1 MGRFKNCEHEKERE
15 LKDHR
20 RRIIIKVER
29 ADFIPEFQDFNEK
42 MTDEFLIKNPANYGK
57 RLNTMKTKIY
67 NATGIHPHRLDI
79 LKMTFSM
86 TKKAKLCWLT
96 FSSERTV
103 SDIFRLTQV
112 NNNMKSFNAFPHI
125 PAKALER
132 KNKVEEI
139 LKRVQE
145 IDRKLRYQVRLGKS
159 DVLIMVK
166 HHVEYDYSQ
175 YRPVSLDVI
184 DPNCEVPEWDLNTK
198 PEDKDDV
205 DDKFKGTKRAAESSP
220 EGSNARKKKSNHYI
234 DVWQVAEFLEAF
246 INGTA
251 TEPNY
256 GDADWLETEVTSNY
270 DNDQNT
276 TYNVESNNHIDIE
289 IDNV

>member
-1 MGRFKNCEHEKERE
+1 MGRFKNCEHEKEWE

-57 RLNTMKTKIY
+57 RLNAMKTKIY

-86 TKKAKLCWLT
+86 TKKANLCWLT
-96 FSSERTV
+96 FATERTV
-103 SDIFRLTQV
+103 SDIFRLVQV
-112 NNNMKSFNAFPHI
+112 NNNMKSFNCFPHI

-132 KNKVEEI
+132 KSKIEEI
-139 LKRVQE
+139 LKRVQD

-159 DVLIMVK
+159 DLLIMVK
-166 HHVEYDYSQ
+166 HQVDYDYRQ

-184 DPNCEVPEWDLNTK
+184 DPNCEVPDWDLNTK
-198 PEDKDDV
+198 PADKESPDV
-205 DDKFKGTKRAAESSP
+205 NFKGPKRTAESSP
-220 EGSNARKKKSNHYI
+220 EGSIARKKKSNNFI

-246 INGTA
+246 LNGTA

-256 GDADWLETEVTSNY
+256 GDADWLEAEVTTSY
-270 DNDQNT
+270 DTVHDS
-276 TYNVESNNHIDIE
+276 TYNVEGSHSNIE
-289 IDNV
+289 IDNI

>member
-1 MGRFKNCEHEKERE
+1 MGRFKNCEHEKEWE

-29 ADFIPEFQDFNEK
+29 ADFIPEFQDFNER

-57 RLNTMKTKIY
+57 RLNAMKSKMY

-132 KNKVEEI
+132 KNKIEEI

-145 IDRKLRYQVRLGKS
+145 IDRKLRYQVRLGKN

-166 HHVEYDYSQ
+166 HHVDYDYRQ
-175 YRPVSLDVI
+175 YRPVSLDVL

-198 PEDKDDV
+198 PDDKDETNDN
-205 DDKFKGTKRAAESSP
+205 FKGPKRAAESSP
-220 EGSNARKKKSNHYI
+220 EGSNARKRKSNTYI

-246 INGTA
+246 LNGTA
-251 TEPNY
+251 TEPKY
-256 GDADWLETEVTSNY
+256 GDADWLEEEVANNF
-270 DNDQNT
+270 DNGQNT
-276 TYNVESNNHIDIE
+276 TFNVETNTHIGNDL
-289 IDNV
+289 DNV